1 MRAPVVSRVI
11 QACGAAGLTL
21 MVVNAL
27 TTAAEVP
34 DPALER
40 ADVLGSILAVLLLL
54 VGLLW
59 ERVQPLEA
67 DRVPLVGA
75 EGFQLEP
82 GLTPALSRELAW
94 GSTMLLTATPAACVL
109 VLWRER
115 TLLRRGILPGDASE
129 PFRPAAICARCLAG
143 GRAISL
149 VDLRLYPGREEFT
162 ALLPGLPAVVVQPIG
177 SEGLVLLGGWSP
189 RCFSRSDLAWLEGWA
204 RRLAEDLGAVAE
216 PGAEAR
222 FTAGSEPVSG
232 GAAAAAAAG
241 VSPPPAPENG

>member
-1 MRAPVVSRVI
+1 MSRVI
-11 QACGAAGLTL
+11 QACGAAGLAL
-21 MVVNAL
+21 VVVNAL
-27 TTAAEVP
+27 TAAGEVP

-59 ERVQPLEA
+59 QRVQPLEA

-82 GLTPALSRELAW
+82 GLPAALNRELAW

-109 VLWRER
+109 VLWRGR
-115 TLLRRGILPGDASE
+115 TLLRRGILPAGGSE
-129 PFRPAAICARCLAG
+129 PFQPGAICGRCLAG
-143 GRAISL
+143 ARAISL

-177 SEGLVLLGGWSP
+177 TDGLVLLGGWSP

-204 RRLAEDLGAVAE
+204 RRLAEDLGAVADL
-216 PGAEAR
+216 GAEAR
-222 FTAGSEPVSG
+222 LTAGSEPASG
-232 GAAAAAAAG
+232 GASAAAG
-241 VSPPPAPENG
+241 VLSPPAPENG